1 MEIADEAVRLF
12 VVQGVAATTAE
23 DIASAAGVSTRTLW
37 RYFRSKEECVRPLL
51 AAGIEMATE
60 RLRAYWR
67 GDGSFAH
74 AISGFD
80 DPGTVAAQPI
90 EALRDLVRL
99 SRDEPGLR
107 AVWLEA
113 HFDAEEVF
121 AGVIAE
127 GTGRSARDLAV
138 RVEAGML
145 NAALRVAVEDWAVQP
160 VEPEGP
166 SLGEALAAA
175 LLLVARLFETGAAD
189 ASGATRL
196 LRLSVIGPAARD
208 DPSDRRVTD

>member
-12 VVQGVAATTAE
+12 AEHGVAATTAE

-51 AAGIEMATE
+51 AAGIEMVTE
-60 RLRAYWR
+60 RLRAHWR

-74 AISGFD
+74 AISSFD
-80 DPGTVAAQPI
+80 DPGMVAAQPI

-113 HFDAEEVF
+113 HFDAEGVF
-121 AGVIAE
+121 ADVIAE
-127 GTGRSARDLAV
+127 GTGRSPQDLAV

-160 VEPEGP
+160 ERAAGP
-166 SLGEALAAA
+166 PLGESLATALYV
-175 LLLVARLFETGAAD
+175 VAQLFETDAAED
-189 ASGATRL
+189 SGKRRL
-196 LRLSVIGPAARD
+196 LRLPARP
-208 DPSDRRVTD
+208 PSPEQPTGAPRQ